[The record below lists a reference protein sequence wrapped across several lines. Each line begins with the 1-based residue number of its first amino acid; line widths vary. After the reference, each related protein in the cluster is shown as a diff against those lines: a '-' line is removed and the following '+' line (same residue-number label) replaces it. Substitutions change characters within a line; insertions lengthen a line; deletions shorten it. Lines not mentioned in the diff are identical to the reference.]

1 MKTDNEQKQYLTE
14 KQIEQAT
21 VEELEANVKN
31 MQEELNQLKDIET
44 EKGKERFRELIHLR
58 ILCHSRINLIE
69 FSDMVWKNKDKRKRK
84 DNEEEQ

>member
-1 MKTDNEQKQYLTE
+1 MKTDNEQKQYLTKE
-14 KQIEQAT
+14 QIEQAT

-44 EKGKERFRELIHLR
+44 EEGKDRFRELIHLR

-69 FSDMVWKNKDKRKRK
+69 FSDMVWRRKRRK
-84 DNEEEQ
+84 EDEEEQ

>member
-1 MKTDNEQKQYLTE
+1 MKTDNEQKQYLTKE
-14 KQIEQAT
+14 QIEQAT

-31 MQEELNQLKDIET
+31 MQEELNQLKGIET

-69 FSDMVWKNKDKRKRK
+69 FSDMVWRRKRRK
-84 DNEEEQ
+84 NNEEEQ

>member
-1 MKTDNEQKQYLTE
+1 MKTDNEQKQYLTRE
-14 KQIEQAT
+14 QIEQAT

-44 EKGKERFRELIHLR
+44 EEGKERFRELIHLR

-69 FSDMVWKNKDKRKRK
+69 FSDMVWRRKRRK

>member
-1 MKTDNEQKQYLTE
+1 MKTDNEQKQYLTRE
-14 KQIEQAT
+14 QIEQAT
-21 VEELEANVKN
+21 VEELESNVKN

-44 EKGKERFRELIHLR
+44 EEGKERFRELIHLR

-69 FSDMVWKNKDKRKRK
+69 FSDMVWRRKRRK

>member
-1 MKTDNEQKQYLTE
+1 MKTDNEQKQYLTRE
-14 KQIEQAT
+14 QIEQAT

-44 EKGKERFRELIHLR
+44 EEGKERFRELIHLR
-58 ILCHSRINLIE
+58 ILCNSRINLIE
-69 FSDMVWKNKDKRKRK
+69 FSDMVWRRKRRK

>member
-21 VEELEANVKN
+21 VEELESNVKN
-31 MQEELNQLKDIET
+31 MQEELNQLKGIET
-44 EKGKERFRELIHLR
+44 EEGKERFRELIHLR

-69 FSDMVWKNKDKRKRK
+69 FSDMVWKRKRRK

>member
-1 MKTDNEQKQYLTE
+1 MKTDNEQKQYLTRE
-14 KQIEQAT
+14 QIEQAT

-44 EKGKERFRELIHLR
+44 EEGKDRFRELIHLR

-69 FSDMVWKNKDKRKRK
+69 FSDMVWRRKRRK
-84 DNEEEQ
+84 EDEEEQ

>member
-1 MKTDNEQKQYLTE
+1 MKTNNEQKQYLTKE
-14 KQIEQAT
+14 QIEQAT

-44 EKGKERFRELIHLR
+44 EKGKDRFRELIHLR
-58 ILCHSRINLIE
+58 ILCNSRINLIE
-69 FSDMVWKNKDKRKRK
+69 FSDMVWRRKRRK

>member
-1 MKTDNEQKQYLTE
+1 MKTDNEQKQYLTRE
-14 KQIEQAT
+14 QIEQAT
-21 VEELEANVKN
+21 IEELEANVKN

-58 ILCHSRINLIE
+58 FLCNSRINLIE

-84 DNEEEQ
+84 ENEEEQ

>member
-44 EKGKERFRELIHLR
+44 EKGKVRFRELIHLR

-69 FSDMVWKNKDKRKRK
+69 FSDMVWRRKRRK

>member
-1 MKTDNEQKQYLTE
+1 MKTDNEQKQYLTRE
-14 KQIEQAT
+14 QIEQAT

-31 MQEELNQLKDIET
+31 MQEELNQLKDIDT

-58 ILCHSRINLIE
+58 ILSNTRINLIE

-84 DNEEEQ
+84 GNEEEQ